1 MTNCDYNHSPE
12 THFEIINGLAP
23 GNSILSDGIIL
34 DWLNEIN
41 MPGGSLGGEIE
52 KGDPKLN
59 LSMGGVGFLFSRNV
73 NMPVSVEIHTGPRT
87 PGDPVQ
93 MYDTDLFM
101 LQGQLPIGDPDFDL
115 LRITA
120 GTGFGMP
127 SPGHTNL
134 TLLPGGNWQVDSFF
148 DITYRIDFIGAPGG
162 PLAGMSGS
170 TTGTIRM
177 QATTIDTCGNGTLE
191 GLETCDDS
199 DAEGGDGCSAACQV
213 EPGFVCTGQP
223 SVCVLEPP
231 PVVCGDG
238 SIDGAETCDDN
249 NTGNGDGCSAACQVE
264 PGFICTSEPSVC
276 EPVPPPPFCGDLI
289 VDPTAGEECE
299 PPGTA
304 TCDLDCHLIPQPF
317 CGDLIVDPTAGEEC
331 EPPGTATC
339 DLNCHLIPQ
348 PFCGDLIVDP
358 TTGEECEPPGTATCD
373 LNCHLIPP
381 PEQSVGGELVST
393 DNTALLLAGIQ
404 SSTVWMLPALIGI
417 AGAGIYYIRTRMN
430 KE

>member
-1 MTNCDYNHSPE
+1 MKISASLIFLSILLGTISFNPNLAFAGGPPLCVAPNNGGTTQMTNCDYNHSPE

-191 GLETCDDS
+191 GLETCDD
-199 DAEGGDGCSAACQV
+199 
-213 EPGFVCTGQP
+213 
-223 SVCVLEPP
+223 
-231 PVVCGDG
+231 
-238 SIDGAETCDDN
+238 N

-304 TCDLDCHLIPQPF
+304 TCDLD
-317 CGDLIVDPTAGEEC
+317 
-331 EPPGTATC
+331 
-339 DLNCHLIPQ
+339 CHLIPQ